1 MDIDI
6 RVFNSIIKIL
16 FMVIFAYQIFYV
28 IVAFVKRQP
37 KYTNPIVYHRFAVLI
52 CARNEESVLGNL
64 IESIKTG
71 DYPQNLV
78 DVYVM
83 ADNCTDS
90 TARVAEN
97 RGAIVYT
104 RENKT
109 LVGKGY
115 ALEALLNKIAG
126 DAGVDKYDG
135 YFVFDADN
143 LIRHDYITRMN
154 EKFCQGYDV
163 ITSLRNSKNYGD
175 NWLTAGCGLRFLREC
190 KFLNLPRDILG
201 TPCPVGGTGFLFSRK
216 ALMNRDGWHYH
227 LLTEDIQF
235 SVDNII
241 KDAKMGYCDKAMF
254 YDEQPDDL
262 SQSVKQRMRWRKGI
276 FQVVASYGNKLIEG
290 MFSGKFACYDM
301 LACFAAPA
309 FLSFLCFGANVFTL
323 SVYAANGLSEMFI
336 AKCIFDLIAGSY
348 STLFFIGSL
357 TTISCWKILR
367 CPNYKK
373 VLYTFTFPFF
383 MMTYLPIS
391 VMALF
396 TNVRW
401 TPIKHK
407 DAKKI
412 KEI

>member
-1 MDIDI
+1 M
-6 RVFNSIIKIL
+6 
-16 FMVIFAYQIFYV
+16 
-28 IVAFVKRQP
+28 
-37 KYTNPIVYHRFAVLI
+37 LI

-143 LIRHDYITRMN
+143 LVRHDYITRMN

-201 TPCPVGGTGFLFSRK
+201 TPCPVGGTGFLFSAR
-216 ALMNRDGWHYH
+216 
-227 LLTEDIQF
+227 
-235 SVDNII
+235 
-241 KDAKMGYCDKAMF
+241 
-254 YDEQPDDL
+254 
-262 SQSVKQRMRWRKGI
+262 
-276 FQVVASYGNKLIEG
+276 
-290 MFSGKFACYDM
+290 
-301 LACFAAPA
+301 
-309 FLSFLCFGANVFTL
+309 
-323 SVYAANGLSEMFI
+323 
-336 AKCIFDLIAGSY
+336 
-348 STLFFIGSL
+348 
-357 TTISCWKILR
+357 
-367 CPNYKK
+367 
-373 VLYTFTFPFF
+373 
-383 MMTYLPIS
+383 YL
-391 VMALF
+391 
-396 TNVRW
+396 
-401 TPIKHK
+401 
-407 DAKKI
+407 
-412 KEI
+412 